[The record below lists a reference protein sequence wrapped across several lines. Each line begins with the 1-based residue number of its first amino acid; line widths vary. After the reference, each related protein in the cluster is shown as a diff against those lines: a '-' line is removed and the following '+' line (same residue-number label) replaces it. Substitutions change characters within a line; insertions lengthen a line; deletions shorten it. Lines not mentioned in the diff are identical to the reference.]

1 MKPILFLMFTAA
13 SLLAA
18 DATGK
23 WTGTLTIVSA
33 YGGENPGPAL
43 LVLQQDGPK
52 LTGTAGADVNSQLP
66 IQNGA
71 AENGR
76 LTFEIAPPSGAII
89 KFILKQDGDEI
100 KGEVEGD
107 RGGQKQTGKL
117 AVKRDK

>member
-1 MKPILFLMFTAA
+1 MKPILVLVFAAA

-33 YGGENPGPAL
+33 YGGDNPGPAL
-43 LVLQQDGPK
+43 LVLQQDGAK
-52 LTGTAGADVNSQLP
+52 LTGTAGPDVNSQLP
-66 IQNGA
+66 IQNGK
-71 AENGR
+71 AENGT
-76 LTFEIAPPSGAII
+76 LTFELAPASGAII
-89 KFILKQDGDEI
+89 KFVLKLDGDEI
-100 KGEVEGD
+100 KGDIEGD